1 MTHMQ
6 TRSAPRPTEQ
16 PSPIGDPLLRMPAVL
31 AATGISHKATIYA
44 AMAAGTFP
52 RPVRIGSRAVAW
64 RSSDIAAWIATRPVA
79 GDE

>member
-1 MTHMQ
+1 
-6 TRSAPRPTEQ
+6 
-16 PSPIGDPLLRMPAVL
+16 MPAVL